1 MKMKDAL
8 TTLAIRMK
16 EDYIRF
22 TEAAG
27 RGIPKPGSYF
37 AEELENFYDKIEFAE
52 GKKYIKVIRDRSA
65 WGFIVNVENDP
76 KFAYGDILMANSW
89 TTPARNKPR
98 GNVFGEYTAPWT
110 GAEYL

>member
-1 MKMKDAL
+1 MKMNDAL
-8 TTLAIRMK
+8 TVLVGKIK

-27 RGIPKPGSYF
+27 RGKPKPGSYF
-37 AEELENFYDKIEFAE
+37 DEEVKNFDDKIEFAE
-52 GKKYIKVIRDRSA
+52 GKKYIKVIRDRA
-65 WGFIVNVENDP
+65 VWGFIVNVENDP

-98 GNVFGEYTAPWT
+98 GNVFGEYAAPWT